1 LCVLYSKIYLISIE
15 MGNTNTNRRRYNP
28 PLRQDTEPANG
39 NNNRNRNNNNNNV
52 YFGNTFLPGQRINAD
67 PDNYYLPFGGINSIN
82 FNRPPPEVHKTV
94 TVASDINLRKAT
106 LSLTC
111 QKPKCDHT
119 KTPNNEQGINNNNS
133 SDTTTSTPTPTPT
146 PTSTST
152 GTAVVDTTVTANTTI
167 NTPQE
172 TDQAKYQLYFKFDAR
187 VDCTIS
193 IYYNAIEIQDDS
205 RTQKFSSTSHSQF
218 IKRFEKGLAQEF
230 FLPEDQWLPT
240 DKVNLEDL
248 VYNPLSEAYPVIIC
262 IDTNPINPEL
272 IIDLNHI
279 NEPPSPSPNTIP
291 LVATTL
297 QSPTQDNKQPDTT
310 NNNNNNSNN
319 GNNSTTTALSNSTPG
334 TTLQPVKKKK

>member
-52 YFGNTFLPGQRINAD
+52 YFGNTLLAGQRINAD
-67 PDNYYLPFGGINSIN
+67 PDNYFLPFGGMNSIN

-119 KTPNNEQGINNNNS
+119 KTPNNEQGINNKNS
-133 SDTTTSTPTPTPT
+133 SDTATDTA
-146 PTSTST
+146 
-152 GTAVVDTTVTANTTI
+152 TAVVDTTVTANSTTI

-193 IYYNAIEIQDDS
+193 IYYNAIEIHDDS
-205 RTQKFSSTSHSQF
+205 RTQKFSSTSNSQF

-240 DKVNLEDL
+240 DKVNLGDL

-272 IIDLNHI
+272 IIDLNHFN

-291 LVATTL
+291 LVATTPL
-297 QSPTQDNKQPDTT
+297 SPTQDNKQPDTT
-310 NNNNNNSNN
+310 NNNSA
-319 GNNSTTTALSNSTPG
+319 TTALSNSTPG
-334 TTLQPVKKKK
+334 AALQPVKKK